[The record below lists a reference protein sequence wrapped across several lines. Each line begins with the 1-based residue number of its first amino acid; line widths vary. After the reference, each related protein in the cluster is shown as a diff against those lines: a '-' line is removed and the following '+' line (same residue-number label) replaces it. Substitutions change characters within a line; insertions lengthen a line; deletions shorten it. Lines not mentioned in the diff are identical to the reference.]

1 MTAHH
6 PDTTAVHA
14 GRHDLRA
21 AGVHVPPIDLSTTYP
36 LTDVES
42 GGAAYE
48 WMAQGHRPEPGQTL
62 VYQRLWNPGVARF
75 EDAVAELEGADE
87 AVAFATGMAALTATL
102 LACVAAGTPHVV
114 AVRPLYGGTDH
125 LLATGLLGTTVT
137 WARPEEV
144 AGAVTERTGM
154 VIAETPANPTLDLVD
169 IRALATAA
177 GDVPLLIDNT
187 FATSVL
193 QQPLRHGATLVLH
206 SATKAIGGHGDA
218 LGGVVAASS
227 AWAMRLRPMRAI
239 TGGLL
244 HPMAAYA
251 LHRGLQT
258 LPTRVRAAQSGAEK
272 VASWLEGH
280 PSVGEVYY
288 PGLRDASGLV
298 GSQMTG
304 PGSILA
310 ISVTGGYAAAA
321 RVAASCRLITHA
333 VSLGGVDSLIQ
344 HPAALTHRPVAE
356 EARPHADILRLSV
369 GLEDPEDI
377 IADLDQALASA

>member
-48 WMAQGHRPEPGQTL
+48 SMAQGHRPGPSQSM

-75 EDAVAELEGADE
+75 EDALAELEGAEE
-87 AVAFATGMAALTATL
+87 AVAFATGMAALSATL
-102 LACVAAGTPHVV
+102 LACVAAGTPHIV
-114 AVRPLYGGTDH
+114 AVRPLYGGSDH
-125 LLATGLLGTTVT
+125 LLATGLLGTSVT

-144 AGAVTERTGM
+144 AAALTDRTGL

-169 IRALATAA
+169 IRALADAA

-218 LGGVVAASS
+218 MGGVVATSTQWAS
-227 AWAMRLRPMRAI
+227 RLRPIRAI
-239 TGGLL
+239 TGGVL
-244 HPMAAYA
+244 HPLAAYE

-258 LPTRVRAAQSGAEK
+258 LPTRVRAAQCGAQTI
-272 VASWLEGH
+272 ATWLQ
-280 PSVGEVYY
+280 SRTVVREVYY
-288 PGLRDASGLV
+288 PGLRNGSGLV

-310 ISVTGGYAAAA
+310 FAVTGGYAVAA
-321 RVAASCRLITHA
+321 RVAASCQLITHA

-344 HPAALTHRPVAE
+344 HPAALTHRPVVAA
-356 EARPHADILRLSV
+356 ARPSADILRLSV
-369 GLEDPEDI
+369 GLEDPADL
-377 IADLDQALASA
+377 IADLDQALSCA